1 LLLLILLDIQCEAAP
16 LLGNAQQLES
26 LEKPKS
32 LLLLPDMATS
42 HSLGYVFSS
51 LSLSLRTPSS
61 SFSLHKW
68 LWVGFRIPRAT
79 LAAVVTGSGCVL
91 VLSTCKGSTGK
102 KEGKESKTQLQ
113 LRPHRSQK
121 SAHYLSACSLMR
133 ERHTHMRE
141 TERLPP
147 KRDKR
152 VAVFSPTSF
161 SLWGPLGALVCV
173 VVRLLG
179 LPKRMGIGI
188 QSLSPAAKS
197 CANFWL
203 EVGTERDRGG
213 LGFYHHV

>member
-1 LLLLILLDIQCEAAP
+1 
-16 LLGNAQQLES
+16 
-26 LEKPKS
+26 
-32 LLLLPDMATS
+32 
-42 HSLGYVFSS
+42 
-51 LSLSLRTPSS
+51 
-61 SFSLHKW
+61 
-68 LWVGFRIPRAT
+68 
-79 LAAVVTGSGCVL
+79 
-91 VLSTCKGSTGK
+91 
-102 KEGKESKTQLQ
+102 
-113 LRPHRSQK
+113 
-121 SAHYLSACSLMR
+121 
-133 ERHTHMRE
+133 MRE